1 MLYMNIITWPPEKR
15 DVYVKALSEA
25 LAAESPEGFEIIG
38 LWMDL
43 HSNRAFELLD
53 ITVPCDAKTEFE
65 VYYSRGN
72 LRNIEQTAVME
83 FGEFTKLIAEK

>member
-15 DVYVKALSEA
+15 DEYVKALSEA
-25 LAAESPEGFEIIG
+25 LGAESPEGFKIIA

-53 ITVPCDAKTEFE
+53 VTGPCDAKTEFE
-65 VYYSRGN
+65 VYCSRGN

-83 FGEFTKLIAEK
+83 FGEFMKLTAEK